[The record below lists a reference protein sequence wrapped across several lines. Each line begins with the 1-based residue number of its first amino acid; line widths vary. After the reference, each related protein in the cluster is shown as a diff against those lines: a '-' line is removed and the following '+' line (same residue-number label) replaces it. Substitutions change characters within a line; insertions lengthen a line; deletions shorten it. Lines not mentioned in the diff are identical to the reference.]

1 MHMKEPINPQ
11 ERRLLA
17 TIIMAGLFS
26 NPRYMFSQTFLATTA
41 VGLLNRLLTVID
53 ESGEVK

>member
-1 MHMKEPINPQ
+1 MKEPINPQ
-11 ERRLLA
+11 EYRLLA
-17 TIIMAGLFS
+17 TIILAGLFS
-26 NPRYMFSQTFLATTA
+26 NSRYMFSQTFLATTA